1 MRVKHLSYSSGGGKG
16 LLSHTVGDLLRSAAH
31 KWPKNDALV
40 SHHEKVRWSYRELL
54 QRSESFAQGLLS
66 LGLPKHSR
74 VGIYA
79 PNCKEWLV
87 SQMAASLSDLIL
99 VNINPAYQLIELEHA
114 LNKVGVSALIMTPG
128 FKQSNYIEL
137 LSKIDPELQN
147 QQKTTLSLTKLPTLK
162 HIVLIGQ
169 EKHRC
174 MIPFDELYSKKFED
188 YEKITQ
194 NVKFEEETN
203 IQFTSGTTGRPKAAT
218 LSHFNIV
225 NNGYYIGETLK
236 YTHHDRVAIPV
247 PLYHCFGMVIGNLA
261 CIAHGSTMVY
271 TDFGFNPVSTIE
283 AIEAEQC
290 TSLYGVPTMFVAYVR
305 EQLRLKKNLKSL
317 RTGVVAG
324 AICVPELMKQI
335 VDVLGIHQMTNGYG
349 MTETAPIT
357 FQLKLNADFE
367 KRISTVGEVH
377 PHVECKIITEKGE
390 IVERG
395 EIGEILTRGYVV
407 MKGYWEDEK
416 ATSKAITKD
425 GWMIT
430 GDQGIM
436 DEQGFLKIVGRNK
449 DMIIRGG
456 ENIYPS
462 EIENFLSTHPD
473 IEEIHVFGIPD
484 DFYGEKVAAW
494 IKIKTERETFGQK
507 EIEEYCKGK
516 IAHFKV
522 PKVVKIV
529 ENFPTTV
536 TGKVQKYKMRA
547 EYEVRKEV

>member
-1 MRVKHLSYSSGGGKG
+1 MRIKHLSYASGGGKG
-16 LLSHTVGDLLRSAAH
+16 LLSYTVGDLLRTAAH
-31 KWPKNDALV
+31 KWGKSESLI
-40 SHHEKVRWSYRELL
+40 SYHENIKWNYSELL
-54 QRSESFAQGLLS
+54 QRSESIAQGLLS

-79 PNCKEWLV
+79 PNCKEWLLT
-87 SQMAASLSDLIL
+87 QMAASLADLIL

-114 LNKVGVSALIMTPG
+114 LNKLGVSALVMTPG

-137 LSKIDPELQN
+137 LSKIDPELRTQTSTN
-147 QQKTTLSLTKLPTLK
+147 LNLPKLPSLK
-162 HIVLIGQ
+162 HIILIG
-169 EKHRC
+169 EHKERS
-174 MIPFDELYSKKFED
+174 MMNFDELYHRNSSD
-188 YEKITQ
+188 YEERTR
-194 NVKFEEETN
+194 NVKFDEETN
-203 IQFTSGTTGRPKAAT
+203 IQFTSGTTGAPKAASLT
-218 LSHFNIV
+218 HFNIV
-225 NNGYYIGETLK
+225 NNGHYIGETLK

-261 CIAHGSTMVY
+261 CIAHGSAMIY
-271 TDFGFNPVSTIE
+271 SDFGFNPLATIE
-283 AIEAEQC
+283 AIESEKA

-305 EQLRLKKNLKSL
+305 EQLKHKKNLTSL

-335 VDVLGIHQMTNGYG
+335 VDILGIHQMTNAYG

-377 PHVECKIITEKGE
+377 PHVEAKLVDDNGN

-395 EIGEILTRGYVV
+395 EIGEICTRGYVV
-407 MKGYWEDEK
+407 MKGYWGDEK
-416 ATSKAITKD
+416 ATNKAITKD
-425 GWMIT
+425 KWMIT

-436 DEQGFLKIVGRNK
+436 DENGFLRIVGRSK

-462 EIENFLSTHPD
+462 EIEAFLSTHSS

-484 DFYGEKVAAW
+484 DYLGEQVAAW
-494 IKIKTERETFGQK
+494 IKLKSGANPLDQK
-507 EIEEYCKGK
+507 DIENFCKGN

-522 PKVVKIV
+522 PKIIKIV
-529 ENFPTTV
+529 NGFPTTV
-536 TGKVQKYKMRA
+536 TGKIQKYKMRA
-547 EYEVRKEV
+547 EYVQG

>member
-1 MRVKHLSYSSGGGKG
+1 
-16 LLSHTVGDLLRSAAH
+16 
-31 KWPKNDALV
+31 
-40 SHHEKVRWSYRELL
+40 
-54 QRSESFAQGLLS
+54 
-66 LGLPKHSR
+66 
-74 VGIYA
+74 
-79 PNCKEWLV
+79 
-87 SQMAASLSDLIL
+87 MAASLADLIL
-99 VNINPAYQLIELEHA
+99 VNINPAYQVVELEHA
-114 LNKVGVSALIMTPG
+114 LNKVGVSALVMTPG

-137 LSKIDPELQN
+137 LSKIDPEL
-147 QQKTTLSLTKLPTLK
+147 KTQTSSHLNLTKLPSLK
-162 HIVLIGQ
+162 HVVLIGEQ
-169 EKHRC
+169 KEKNMINFDDLYHRSC
-174 MIPFDELYSKKFED
+174 SD
-188 YEKITQ
+188 YEERTR

-203 IQFTSGTTGRPKAAT
+203 IQFTSGTTGAPKAAT
-218 LSHFNIV
+218 LTHFNIV

-261 CIAHGSTMVY
+261 CIAHGSAMIY
-271 TDFGFNPVSTIE
+271 PDLGFNPLATIE
-283 AIEAEQC
+283 AIESEKA

-305 EQLRLKKNLKSL
+305 EQLKHKRNLKSL

-335 VDVLGIHQMTNGYG
+335 VDILGIHQMTNAYG

-377 PHVECKIITEKGE
+377 PHVEAKLIDEHGN

-395 EIGEILTRGYVV
+395 EIGEICTKGYVV
-407 MKGYWEDEK
+407 MKGYWADEK
-416 ATSKAITKD
+416 ATKKSITAD

-436 DEQGFLKIVGRNK
+436 DEAGFLRIVGRSK

-462 EIENFLSTHPD
+462 EIEAFLATHPD

-484 DFYGEKVAAW
+484 EYYGEQVAAW
-494 IKIKTERETFGQK
+494 IKMKSNAGNLEQK
-507 EIEEYCKGK
+507 DVENFCKGN

-522 PKVVKIV
+522 PKVIKIV
-529 ENFPTTV
+529 QSFPTTV
-536 TGKVQKYKMRA
+536 TGKIQKYKMRA
-547 EYEVRKEV
+547 EYVDR

>member
-1 MRVKHLSYSSGGGKG
+1 MRIKHLSYASGGGKG
-16 LLSHTVGDLLRSAAH
+16 LLSYTVGDLLRTAAH
-31 KWPKNDALV
+31 KWGKSESLI
-40 SHHEKVRWSYRELL
+40 SYHENIKWNYSELL
-54 QRSESFAQGLLS
+54 QRSESIAQGLLS

-79 PNCKEWLV
+79 PNCKEWLLT
-87 SQMAASLSDLIL
+87 QMAASLADLIL
-99 VNINPAYQLIELEHA
+99 VNINPAYQVIELEHA
-114 LNKVGVSALIMTPG
+114 LNKVGVSALVMTPG

-137 LSKIDPELQN
+137 LSKIDPELRTQTSTN
-147 QQKTTLSLTKLPTLK
+147 LNLPKLPSLK
-162 HIVLIGQ
+162 HIILIG
-169 EKHRC
+169 EHKERA
-174 MIPFDELYSKKFED
+174 MMNFDELYHRSSSD
-188 YEKITQ
+188 YEERTR
-194 NVKFEEETN
+194 NVKFDEETN
-203 IQFTSGTTGRPKAAT
+203 IQFTSGTTGAPKAASLT
-218 LSHFNIV
+218 HFNIV

-261 CIAHGSTMVY
+261 CIAHGSAMIY
-271 TDFGFNPVSTIE
+271 SDFGFNALATIE
-283 AIEAEQC
+283 AIEAEKA

-305 EQLRLKKNLKSL
+305 EQLKHKKNLKSL

-335 VDVLGIHQMTNGYG
+335 VDILGIHQMTNAYG

-377 PHVECKIITEKGE
+377 PHVEAKLVDDDGN

-407 MKGYWEDEK
+407 MKGYWGDEK
-416 ATSKAITKD
+416 ATNKAITKD
-425 GWMIT
+425 KWMIT

-436 DEQGFLKIVGRNK
+436 DEHGFLRIVGRSK

-462 EIENFLSTHPD
+462 EIEAFLSTHPS

-484 DFYGEKVAAW
+484 DYLGEQVAAW
-494 IKIKTERETFGQK
+494 IKLKSGANLLEHK
-507 EIEEYCKGK
+507 DIEDFCKGN
-516 IAHFKV
+516 IAHFKI
-522 PKVVKIV
+522 PKIIKIV
-529 ENFPTTV
+529 DGFPTTV
-536 TGKVQKYKMRA
+536 TGKIQKYRMRA
-547 EYEVRKEV
+547 EYVQG

>member
-1 MRVKHLSYSSGGGKG
+1 MRIKHLSYSSGGGKG
-16 LLSHTVGDLLRSAAH
+16 LLSHTVGDLLRNAAH
-31 KWPKNDALV
+31 RWPKNDALV
-40 SHHEKVRWSYRELL
+40 SYHEKVRWSYTELL

-66 LGLPKHSR
+66 LGLPKHAR

-87 SQMAASLSDLIL
+87 AQMAASLSDLIL
-99 VNINPAYQLIELEHA
+99 VNINPAYQVIELEHA

-128 FKQSNYIEL
+128 FKHSNYIDL
-137 LSKIDPELQN
+137 LTKIDPDLLN
-147 QQKTTLSLTKLPTLK
+147 QQQTTLSLKKLPTLK
-162 HIVLIGQ
+162 HIVLIGN
-169 EKHRC
+169 ERHKS
-174 MIPFDELYSKKFED
+174 MIPFEELYSKKCD
-188 YEKITQ
+188 KYEEITH

-203 IQFTSGTTGRPKAAT
+203 IQFTSGTTGAPKAAT
-218 LSHFNIV
+218 LTHFNIV

-236 YTHHDRVAIPV
+236 YTHLDRVAIPV

-261 CIAHGSTMVY
+261 CIAHGSTMIL
-271 TDFGFNPVSTIE
+271 TDYGFNPVNTIE
-283 AIEAEQC
+283 AIEAEKA

-305 EQLRLKKNLKSL
+305 EQLKLKKNLKSL

-349 MTETAPIT
+349 MTETSPIS

-377 PHVECKIITEKGE
+377 PHVECKLINDKGD

-395 EIGEILTRGYVV
+395 EIGEILTRGYIV
-407 MKGYWEDEK
+407 MKGYWNDEK
-416 ATSKAITKD
+416 ANQKSITKD
-425 GWMIT
+425 GWMLT

-436 DEQGFLKIVGRNK
+436 DKDGFLKIVGRNK

-462 EIENFLSTHPD
+462 EVENFLSTHPD

-484 DFYGEKVAAW
+484 DFYGEQVAAW
-494 IKIKTERETFGQK
+494 IKLKPNKTSLNQK
-507 EIEEYCKGK
+507 AIEEFCKGQ
-516 IAHFKV
+516 IAHFKI
-522 PKVVKIV
+522 PKEVKIV
-529 ENFPTTV
+529 ESFPTTV
-536 TGKVQKYKMRA
+536 TGKIQKYKMRA
-547 EYEVRKEV
+547 QYDNRKEP